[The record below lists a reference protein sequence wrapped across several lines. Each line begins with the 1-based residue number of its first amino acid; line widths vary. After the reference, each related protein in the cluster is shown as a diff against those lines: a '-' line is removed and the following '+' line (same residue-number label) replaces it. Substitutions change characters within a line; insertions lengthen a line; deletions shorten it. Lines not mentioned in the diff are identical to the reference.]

1 MPAAENENQRHLLYG
16 VPWFQERRLGRDE
29 FTCVNRDAA
38 GIYISMP
45 RRTRKGSS
53 MVGVED
59 ARRLHGEYV
68 TKGVKSSALVR
79 NDPLVFK

>member
-16 VPWFQERRLGRDE
+16 VTWFQERRLGRDE

-45 RRTRKGSS
+45 RRTRKRSS
-53 MVGVED
+53 MG
-59 ARRLHGEYV
+59 RRGRCAAV
-68 TKGVKSSALVR
+68 AWRICNQGSQVKIR
-79 NDPLVFK
+79 M